1 MPTVGNKKFKYD
13 EEGMEAAKMEAE
25 QGGEEMDMV
34 DKVDDTLSGLEMEEP
49 EEVSEAP
56 NESLEEDV
64 ESSPED
70 SVPDEGMLMQL
81 FRIVY
86 RQDYDP
92 SNQKHQSQL
101 SIIESTLN
109 QNPEMVKDLKQ
120 GDMSMTDFAIKV
132 YKGMAPSDEGP
143 KAAPQDLPEFE
154 SSYFA

>member
-25 QGGEEMDMV
+25 QGGEEMDVV

>member
-143 KAAPQDLPEFE
+143 KAAPQDLPEFGP
-154 SSYFA
+154 SYFA